1 MENKLNLLKTL
12 QHLDF
17 LNKTLSEV
25 CELADKADM
34 VFSKRSSLK
43 TIRELFDSSWKK
55 LLDYEVRCSGIP
67 SGIDMQAYDVINRA
81 FLNVSDATIDRKTFE
96 EILKPSSDAID
107 NFLNLIKEEIDQVI
121 IATSA
126 TIAGEMT
133 AMYIKNILQDKN
145 VEVFRIGYGLPAG
158 GDIEYADEVT
168 LMKSLEGIKKF

>member
-96 EILKPSSDAID
+96 EILKPSSKAID
-107 NFLNLIKEEIDQVI
+107 DFINLVKEEIDRTENELSI
-121 IATSA
+121 IYDEFVKDSSTDLKF
-126 TIAGEMT
+126 IFKEPRVKE
-133 AMYIKNILQDKN
+133 IILN
-145 VEVFRIGYGLPAG
+145 EL
-158 GDIEYADEVT
+158 
-168 LMKSLEGIKKF
+168 LKS